1 MGRFGLFD
9 FLILWINTYLC
20 NWHSIKSIRLL
31 QYSIMS
37 SLIFDTREKER
48 KARLFSVD
56 ANCMTITTGAAHN
69 NDHIILIRP

>member
-1 MGRFGLFD
+1 
-9 FLILWINTYLC
+9 
-20 NWHSIKSIRLL
+20 
-31 QYSIMS
+31 MS